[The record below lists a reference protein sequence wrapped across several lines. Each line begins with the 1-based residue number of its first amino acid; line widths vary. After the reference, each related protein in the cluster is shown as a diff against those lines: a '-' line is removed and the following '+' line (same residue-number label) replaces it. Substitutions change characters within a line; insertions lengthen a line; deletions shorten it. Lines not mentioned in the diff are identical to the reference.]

1 MKKSGLF
8 DCAKGS
14 WDGAETCE
22 LIGLYMLN
30 KLTEGKYALFRKGEI
45 GLYRDDGLSIV
56 RIRGRQGNILVRLQQ
71 KIKEIFK
78 KEDLSIIVEHDMKE
92 TDFLDVKLNLKKT
105 NTDLI

>member
-1 MKKSGLF
+1 MPLR
-8 DCAKGS
+8 
-14 WDGAETCE
+14 
-22 LIGLYMLN
+22 
-30 KLTEGKYALFRKGEI
+30 RKEEI

-56 RIRGRQGNILVRLQQ
+56 RIRGRQGNILERLQQ
-71 KIKEIFK
+71 KTKEIFK